1 VPLPM
6 PPLDLPLALD
16 AVRGFLASEEAEA
29 LYRAALAGSRLA
41 PVLEIGSYCGKS
53 TLVLAAACRITG
65 SLVYAVDHH
74 RGSEEH
80 QPGELFHDPELVDA
94 LTGQFDSFAAFRH
107 NLELAG
113 LTPWVAPIVQRAECL
128 APHWRTPLG
137 MLFIDGGHSLD
148 AALADYRG
156 WAGHLLAGGTLAIHD
171 VHENVASGGQAPHAI
186 CQLALQSG
194 LFVLEQRVAT
204 LALLRRL

>member
-1 VPLPM
+1 VSLPH
-6 PPLDLPLALD
+6 PALDLSIALD
-16 AVRGFLASEEAEA
+16 TVRGFLEPDEAEA
-29 LYRAALAGSRLA
+29 LYRAALASSRLA

-53 TLVLAAACRITG
+53 TLVLAAACRHTG

-80 QPGELFHDPELVDA
+80 QPGELFHDAALVDA
-94 LTGQFDSFAAFRH
+94 RTGQFDSFTTFRH
-107 NLELAG
+107 NVERAG

-137 MLFIDGGHSLD
+137 MVFIDGGHSLD

-171 VHENVASGGQAPHAI
+171 VHENAASGGQAPHAI

-194 LFVLEQRVAT
+194 LFVLEERVAT
-204 LALLRRL
+204 LAVLRRL